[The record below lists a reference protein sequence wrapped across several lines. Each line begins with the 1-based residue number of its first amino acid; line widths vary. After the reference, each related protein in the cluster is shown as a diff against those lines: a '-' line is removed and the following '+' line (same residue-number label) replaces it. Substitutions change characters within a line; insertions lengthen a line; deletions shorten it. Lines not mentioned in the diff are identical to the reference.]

1 MDRFSTSFSS
11 TFTYFSSLWPRH
23 GAIRAAVGTIQA
35 VTSGGPLRTV
45 EQSPRKRESGSFH
58 ENRPL
63 LLVIREL
70 PPPDRCADL
79 APMSPKPVG
88 GRLSCSLKELWIEDQ
103 LEFMRL
109 RCVSI
114 RVLEVRHEAD
124 RVDRRRHRRSSGER
138 GRRPHRGCPCSSAL
152 RLAQASRCR
161 QGR

>member
-1 MDRFSTSFSS
+1 MDRFSTFFSS
-11 TFTYFSSLWPRH
+11 KFTYFSSLWPRH
-23 GAIRAAVGTIQA
+23 GAIRAAVGTIRA

-63 LLVIREL
+63 LLAIREL
-70 PPPDRCADL
+70 PPPDRCAGL
-79 APMSPKPVG
+79 APMSPRPVG

-114 RVLEVRHEAD
+114 RVRCVGWRPG
-124 RVDRRRHRRSSGER
+124 RGQRSQR
-138 GRRPHRGCPCSSAL
+138 AL
-152 RLAQASRCR
+152 PQTTMTEDLFHNVSLAALDETDDFHP
-161 QGR
+161 